1 MVNGGV
7 VNNWACLNFSRG
19 VQDSIARG
27 FCYELAQMCMTS
39 GMVSLPKLLKL
50 HPVDVEYHDLLIN
63 TIFDVHNRQEVC

>member
-39 GMVSLPKLLKL
+39 GMVSFAELLKL
-50 HPVDVEYHDLLIN
+50 YPVDVEYQDLLIDM
-63 TIFDVHNRQEVC
+63 IFDAHNLQEVC